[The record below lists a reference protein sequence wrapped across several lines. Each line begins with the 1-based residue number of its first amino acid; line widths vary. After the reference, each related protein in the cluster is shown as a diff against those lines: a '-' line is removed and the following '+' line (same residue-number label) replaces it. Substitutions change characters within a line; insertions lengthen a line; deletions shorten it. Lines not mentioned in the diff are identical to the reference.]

1 MKKSTI
7 SRAELIAELKAQK
20 PERSAWGRGVQ
31 AAAVEIVEEVDA
43 LEELPTDYREL
54 NSALLNGARDWSQ
67 YSWGGCSLVYDQ
79 EIAERYCTPSEL
91 KRNHHGARRPNSYED
106 WMDVQTRALRNAF
119 DRVYYAIRALETEV

>member
-54 NSALLNGARDWSQ
+54 NSALLNGARDW
-67 YSWGGCSLVYDQ
+67 
-79 EIAERYCTPSEL
+79 R
-91 KRNHHGARRPNSYED
+91 
-106 WMDVQTRALRNAF
+106 F
-119 DRVYYAIRALETEV
+119 DYQSDRHCAKTSRLHS